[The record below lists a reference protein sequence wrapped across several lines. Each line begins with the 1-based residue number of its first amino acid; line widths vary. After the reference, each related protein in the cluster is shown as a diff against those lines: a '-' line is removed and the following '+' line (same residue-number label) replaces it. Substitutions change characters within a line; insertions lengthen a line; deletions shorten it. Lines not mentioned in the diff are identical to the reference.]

1 MAEKGYWVEIPC
13 YQCVF
18 CKKHETSDCKYVK
31 LNEKKDCKNY
41 EGDL

>member
-1 MAEKGYWVEIPC
+1 MTDGYWVEIPT

-18 CKKHETSDCKYVK
+18 CKKHETSDCEYIK
-31 LNEKKDCKNY
+31 LNENKDCKNY